1 MRSALRSRGYFVTG
15 TDTGVGKTLVSQ
27 ALLYRLRRTHAAV
40 AGFKPVASGCHMTSE
55 GLRNEDALALQQASS
70 VALSYTTVNP
80 YAFAPSVAPHLAAQA
95 AGVTIDCAFIQHSIA
110 AVPAEQIVV
119 EGVGGWLVPLDEH
132 QTVADLAQLLGLP
145 VVLVVG
151 LRLGCINHALLTAAA
166 IHARGLEI
174 ACWVANQIDPAFS
187 FCEENIAAI
196 DARVGAPLLMRI
208 PWYATPPRAED
219 LNACFLD
226 RINIM
231 NALI

>member
-1 MRSALRSRGYFVTG
+1 MSRGYFVTG
-15 TDTGVGKTLVSQ
+15 TDTGVGKTLVSR
-27 ALLYRLRRTHAAV
+27 ALLYRLRQTYVSV
-40 AGFKPVASGCHMTSE
+40 AGFKPVASGCHFTPA

-70 VALSYTTVNP
+70 VALSYATVNP
-80 YAFAPSVAPHLAAQA
+80 YAFAPPVAPHLAAQA
-95 AGVTIDCAFIQHSIA
+95 AGVTIDCAFIQRSVA

-119 EGVGGWLVPLDEH
+119 EGVGGWLVPLNEQ
-132 QTVADLAQLLGLP
+132 QTVADLAQLLDLP

-174 ACWVANQIDPAFS
+174 VGWVANQIDPAFS
-187 FCEENIAAI
+187 FSEENIAAI

-208 PWYATPPRAED
+208 PWFAAPPRPED

-226 RINIM
+226 RDDI
-231 NALI
+231 